1 MILEQS
7 ILMIPK
13 LLINTQMLRMIF
25 IKTMKNTVQ
34 IENVKNYLLM
44 MI

>member
-34 IENVKNYLLM
+34 IKNVKNYLLM